1 MEGRLLRSAVMFAVC
16 DRQKGPKMQT
26 HQRNLTQNS
35 VLLLDSKR
43 TKQTGKPSWS
53 VEVSIYGCSSPLLPF
68 GVEPSKFHLDLIACN
83 QQEGF
88 LNPEQP
94 TMPH

>member
-1 MEGRLLRSAVMFAVC
+1 MEKLLIHVKVAGLMEGRLLHGAVMFAVC

-43 TKQTGKPSWS
+43 TKQTGKLSWS
-53 VEVSIYGCSSPLLPF
+53 VGVSICGCWSPLLPF
-68 GVEPSKFHLDLIACN
+68 GVEPTWTLLHAISRRAS
-83 QQEGF
+83 
-88 LNPEQP
+88 
-94 TMPH
+94 

>member
-1 MEGRLLRSAVMFAVC
+1 MEGRLLHGAVMFAVC

-26 HQRNLTQNS
+26 HRRNLTQNS

-43 TKQTGKPSWS
+43 TKQTGETVMVRGSFHLWLLVPSP
-53 VEVSIYGCSSPLLPF
+53 PLW
-68 GVEPSKFHLDLIACN
+68 GGAHLDLIACN

-88 LNPEQP
+88 LNPEQS